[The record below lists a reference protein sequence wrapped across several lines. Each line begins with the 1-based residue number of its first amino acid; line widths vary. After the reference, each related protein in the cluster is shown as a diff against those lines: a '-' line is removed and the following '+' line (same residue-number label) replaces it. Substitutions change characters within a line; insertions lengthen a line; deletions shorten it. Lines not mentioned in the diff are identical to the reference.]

1 MSVSLQRAQAARAA
15 GAQLWYLRQTNAS
28 AEYAGF
34 AAGLVSRFPA
44 LQTTMAG
51 AFVADNMSLTLSPAQ
66 VAAAKAKLRNGPPAG
81 FTQVLQVAA
90 APYQHSSAPEAAALR
105 AAIVGATPT
114 LQADLAL
121 LPSKTLELPAALASS
136 SITTPEMQLASALSR
151 YANSVLQPVPVVS
164 PAAVAERPEL
174 AAGFVLDDE
183 TQGQASEPLENLNHG
198 LEGLSAVAKQFGGEA
213 GAGAAETSFEP
224 LGEAFGY
231 AFAAS
236 TFFEAGAALDVG
248 ADADGGGE
256 AGGPGAS
263 AGSYGDPH
271 QMTFSRAEY
280 DFQAAGEFTLVKS
293 TTDDLEVQVRQEP
306 FPGAGNIALDTATAM
321 RVDGTVV
328 ELAANASDNLQM
340 WVNRQ
345 PVAYAGRSLPGGG
358 TISVGPGGAT
368 VTWPDGTA
376 VTVFSMRTFAAAG
389 RVTCNTGNAI
399 DLTVGVPPARFGHL
413 EGLLGDPG
421 AQPDDL
427 LGRNG
432 AKYDMNV
439 LTEPWA
445 SAHNFDVLYHQ
456 FAPSWRVSQQ
466 SSLFYYPTGTS
477 TATFTDL
484 AAPSKALTVQSMAP
498 KTAAAAEKD
507 CKAAGITN
515 RYLLDECTYDVGLTN
530 GRGVCLAAADAHV
543 QATIGGPSAKGLPDS
558 SGSLPAPSSAPT
570 TTSRPPAS
578 APEFHW
584 RLGRVV
590 VCDPGCRRGYGSRLY
605 GRVQGVGVGGTGGRL
620 RHHNGDRRPR
630 DQVAQLRPG
639 NRPSH

>member
-1 MSVSLQRAQAARAA
+1 M
-15 GAQLWYLRQTNAS
+15 
-28 AEYAGF
+28 
-34 AAGLVSRFPA
+34 
-44 LQTTMAG
+44 
-51 AFVADNMSLTLSPAQ
+51 
-66 VAAAKAKLRNGPPAG
+66 
-81 FTQVLQVAA
+81 
-90 APYQHSSAPEAAALR
+90 
-105 AAIVGATPT
+105 
-114 LQADLAL
+114 
-121 LPSKTLELPAALASS
+121 LASS
-136 SITTPEMQLASALSR
+136 SITTPEVRLASALSS

-236 TFFEAGAALDVG
+236 TFIEAGAALDVG

-376 VTVFSMRTFAAAG
+376 VSVFSMRTFAAAG

-399 DLTVGVPPARFGHL
+399 DLTVGVPP
-413 EGLLGDPG
+413 
-421 AQPDDL
+421 
-427 LGRNG
+427 
-432 AKYDMNV
+432 
-439 LTEPWA
+439 
-445 SAHNFDVLYHQ
+445 SAL
-456 FAPSWRVSQQ
+456 
-466 SSLFYYPTGTS
+466 
-477 TATFTDL
+477 
-484 AAPSKALTVQSMAP
+484 
-498 KTAAAAEKD
+498 
-507 CKAAGITN
+507 
-515 RYLLDECTYDVGLTN
+515 
-530 GRGVCLAAADAHV
+530 
-543 QATIGGPSAKGLPDS
+543 
-558 SGSLPAPSSAPT
+558 
-570 TTSRPPAS
+570 RPPRGPARGPGS
-578 APEFHW
+578 A
-584 RLGRVV
+584 
-590 VCDPGCRRGYGSRLY
+590 
-605 GRVQGVGVGGTGGRL
+605 T
-620 RHHNGDRRPR
+620 RRPPGGQWC
-630 DQVAQLRPG
+630 QVRHERAHRAMGQRPQL
-639 NRPSH
+639 